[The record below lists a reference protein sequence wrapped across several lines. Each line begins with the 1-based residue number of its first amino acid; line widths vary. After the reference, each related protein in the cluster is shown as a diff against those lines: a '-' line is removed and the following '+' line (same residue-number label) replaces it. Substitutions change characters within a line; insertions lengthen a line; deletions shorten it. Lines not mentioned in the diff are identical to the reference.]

1 MSLILAEQIDS
12 REATTERNPEGGQ
25 RLKAITMHYELEG
38 TDNDAYARAAVEGAT
53 SSTYDDLVRADIRVA
68 PKMVDSI
75 GGTGTWDV
83 EVDYI
88 REEDTEPEVGAEPS
102 YSFDTAGGTQHI
114 SQSLE
119 TVARYSKY
127 GEGAAY
133 DFEKAINVSGQG
145 DQQTVE
151 GVDIGMGS
159 YEWEETHYLPNTMVT
174 RTYKGN
180 LFRSTYKTNAAPFR
194 GMETGEILFRGA
206 RGGKRGAED
215 WEISFRF
222 AASENQ
228 TNVVVGDITVAA
240 VKGWEY
246 LWVFYEMTEHGTP
259 KKLLSTPVCAYV
271 EKVYQAADLSALGI
285 GN

>member
-1 MSLILAEQIDS
+1 MSLILSEMIDS
-12 REATTERNPEGGQ
+12 RESTTERGPEGDRQ
-25 RLKAITMHYELEG
+25 LKAITMHYKLEG
-38 TDNDAYARAAVEGAT
+38 TSNDEFARATVEGAT
-53 SSTYDDLVRADIRVA
+53 TSEYDDLVRADIRIA
-68 PKMVDSI
+68 PDLVDSI

-83 EVDYI
+83 EVDYV
-88 REEDTEPEVGAEPS
+88 REEETEPEVGGEPS

-114 SQSLE
+114 SQSIE
-119 TVARYSKY
+119 TVSRHSKY

-133 DFEKAINVSGQG
+133 DFHKAINVSGQG

-151 GVDIGMGS
+151 GVDIGMGA
-159 YEWEETHYLPNTMVT
+159 YEWEETHYLPNAMVT
-174 RTYKGN
+174 RAYMGV
-180 LFRSTYKTNAAPFR
+180 LFRTTYKTNNAPFR
-194 GMETGEILFRGA
+194 GMETGETLFRGA

-222 AASENQ
+222 AAKENQ
-228 TNVVVGDITVAA
+228 TDVVIGDITVPS

-246 LWVFYEMTEHGTP
+246 LWIYYELTEHGDP

-271 EKVYQAADLSALGI
+271 EKVYHQADLSDLGI

>member
-1 MSLILAEQIDS
+1 MSLILSEMIDS
-12 REATTERNPEGGQ
+12 REFTTERNPEGGR
-25 RLKAITMHYELEG
+25 RLKAITMHFKLEG
-38 TDNDAYARAAVEGAT
+38 TDDDAYARAAVEGAT
-53 SSTYDDLVRADIRVA
+53 ASEYDGLVRGEIRVA
-68 PKMVDSI
+68 PKVVDSVT
-75 GGTGTWDV
+75 GTGTWDI

-88 REEDTEPEVGAEPS
+88 REEETEPEVGAEPS

-114 SQSLE
+114 TQSLA

-133 DFEKAINVSGQG
+133 DFQKAINVSGLG

-151 GVDIGMGS
+151 GVDIGMGAF
-159 YEWEETHYLPNTMVT
+159 EWEETHYLPNTWVT
-174 RTYKGN
+174 AAYKGI
-180 LFRSTYKTNAAPFR
+180 LFRSTYKTNNAPFR
-194 GMETGEILFRGA
+194 GMDIGEILFRGA

-228 TNVVVGDITVAA
+228 TDVVVGDITVAA

-246 LWVFYEMTEHGTP
+246 LWIYYEMTEHGTP

-271 EKVYQAADLSALGI
+271 EKLYQAADLSALGI